1 MLIEKIKNFI
11 NKNQEL
17 NRKKTIENL
26 VVFVNYINNSIIIYK
41 CYME

>member
-26 VVFVNYINNSIIIYK
+26 RDVLR
-41 CYME
+41 